1 VEARVARLRKE
12 VEEVRA
18 LCERRDAQERARGA
32 DGGPLLKSVD
42 GISDALDR
50 AHERRHGG
58 ARGAQRELARGLRAA
73 EGEPPARRP
82 AAERDGDAPAA
93 PAGAGDQVEAASHAL
108 ELAAAFDAR
117 LAGLEA
123 ALGLAAGGVGSVASP
138 SSLDEAASKPV
149 LPTLASLERM
159 LALATGQPGAL
170 DSAQA
175 KVRALLKDA
184 ERLQRLRAEERQHEG
199 SSAAPSSSAEKG
211 LPPSSEQ
218 SKIMALYGL
227 LPTIEALAP
236 TLPLV
241 LERLRTLRLLHAGAA
256 DASAA
261 LEGVEKRQEEQ
272 REELRTWR
280 EALEKVE
287 GGLKEGQGALLE
299 NMEKMGGWIR
309 EVEERMDR
317 LA

>member
-1 VEARVARLRKE
+1 MARLRQE

-18 LCERRDAQERARGA
+18 LCERRDAQERARGG
-32 DGGPLLKSVD
+32 DGAPLLKSVD

-73 EGEPPARRP
+73 EGEPPR
-82 AAERDGDAPAA
+82 A
-93 PAGAGDQVEAASHAL
+93 PAGGGARRRRRPRGAGRRGGQVEAASHAL

-117 LAGLEA
+117 LAALEA

-138 SSLDEAASKPV
+138 ASLDEAASKPV

-170 DSAQA
+170 DAAQA

-199 SSAAPSSSAEKG
+199 SAAPSSSAEKG

-227 LPTIEALAP
+227 LPTIESLAP

>member
-1 VEARVARLRKE
+1 VDARVARLRKE

-18 LCERRDAQERARGA
+18 LCERRDAADKAKGA

-42 GISDALDR
+42 AVSDALDE
-50 AHERRHGG
+50 AYERRRGG
-58 ARGAQRELARGLRAA
+58 AKGAQRELARSLRAMD
-73 EGEPPARRP
+73 GEPPAGGRP
-82 AAERDGDAPAA
+82 TEPRDAGDAA
-93 PAGAGDQVEAASHAL
+93 AGAGARAEAASRAL

-123 ALGLAAGGVGSVASP
+123 ALGLAAAGGTGSGVASP
-138 SSLDEAASKPV
+138 AALDAAAARPV
-149 LPTLASLERM
+149 LPALAGLERM

-170 DSAQA
+170 DAAQA
-175 KVRALLKDA
+175 KTRALLKDA
-184 ERLQRLRAEERQHEG
+184 ERLQRLRAEEQQHEG
-199 SSAAPSSSAEKG
+199 TAAVEGQSSPSS
-211 LPPSSEQ
+211 SSEQ
-218 SKIMALYGL
+218 SKIMALYEV

-261 LEGVEKRQEEQ
+261 LESVERRQEEQ

-299 NMEKMGGWIR
+299 NVEKMGGWIR
-309 EVEERMDR
+309 EVEKRMDG